1 VLRRSIFLRLLLLLL
16 LLLLTIAGCGAS
28 APSPAAGDMSELLGA
43 LALRGA
49 TIHQQVSGDAG
60 CADSTLHPNALRI
73 DLTLAQDGTDY
84 EVYLF
89 RWRRPVD
96 FDASADRFRAC
107 FGDYAGSIVG
117 DVDVDSLEV
126 RPWRAFG
133 PAWTD
138 ELRRT
143 LDDALRA
150 TGGG

>member
-1 VLRRSIFLRLLLLLL
+1 VKWASALLLS
-16 LLLLTIAGCGAS
+16 IAIATACGA
-28 APSPAAGDMSELLGA
+28 APSPSIGDITAVMGA

-60 CADSTLHPNALRI
+60 CTDSTLHPNALRL
-73 DLTLAQDGTDY
+73 DLTLAQDGSNY

-89 RWRRPVD
+89 RWRRPAD
-96 FDASADRFRAC
+96 FDASAGPFAAC
-107 FGDYAGSIVG
+107 LDEYTGAVVG
-117 DVDVDSLEV
+117 EADVDSIEV

-133 PAWTD
+133 PAWTE

-143 LDDALRA
+143 LEQALRA